1 MYGEKLLE
9 DLEGSDLRP
18 ESPVCTPA
26 IELHIEN
33 IPEVPLEPGSGIT
46 SCSGIK

>member
-33 IPEVPLEPGSGIT
+33 IPKIPLEPGGGIT
-46 SCSGIK
+46 ILLRN